1 MATSTRRTYQT
12 GVTAYYSF
20 CAKYGIP
27 SLPASETT
35 LRYFCTHLSS
45 SVSYQTIMVYLAGV
59 RLLHLEHGFPDPT
72 KAAPLLHYLCTAI
85 RRSGM
90 TTSKKR
96 QPITLPLLKTI
107 KTELSHANLPSQDK
121 LAYWAAFTLAFYGF
135 LRASEYTAPSTR
147 CFNPGV
153 HLLVK
158 DITITSDSIKLLL
171 KRSKTD
177 KFGKSATVLIG
188 STSTSTCPVKAMQKF
203 LSIRQ
208 REPPGPLFVLQS
220 GKNVTRRLVSEMT
233 QSLLRSAGLD
243 WQCYSSHSY
252 RIGAATTAASAGLPD
267 HLIKTLGRWRS
278 NAYQDYIR
286 TSPKILCRAAAQ
298 MH

>member
-27 SLPASETT
+27 SLPASETS

-59 RLLHLEHGFPDPT
+59 RLLHLDHGFPDPS

-107 KTELSHANLPSQDK
+107 NFLVPIYLHRTNWHTGQPLPWRSMASSEQVNIQHHQHGASILEYICWSRTSLSPLTLLSSAPKLTNLGSQHPCRLAQPARPPALLRQCRNSCQSASVNLPALSLFYSQERMSHAGSCQRWPS
-121 LAYWAAFTLAFYGF
+121 
-135 LRASEYTAPSTR
+135 PSS
-147 CFNPGV
+147 V
-153 HLLVK
+153 
-158 DITITSDSIKLLL
+158 
-171 KRSKTD
+171 
-177 KFGKSATVLIG
+177 
-188 STSTSTCPVKAMQKF
+188 M
-203 LSIRQ
+203 
-208 REPPGPLFVLQS
+208 
-220 GKNVTRRLVSEMT
+220 LVS
-233 QSLLRSAGLD
+233 L
-243 WQCYSSHSY
+243 
-252 RIGAATTAASAGLPD
+252 
-267 HLIKTLGRWRS
+267 
-278 NAYQDYIR
+278 
-286 TSPKILCRAAAQ
+286 
-298 MH
+298 

>member
-107 KTELSHANLPSQDK
+107 KTELSRANLPSQDK
-121 LAYWAAFTLAFYGF
+121 LAYWAA
-135 LRASEYTAPSTR
+135 
-147 CFNPGV
+147 
-153 HLLVK
+153 
-158 DITITSDSIKLLL
+158 
-171 KRSKTD
+171 
-177 KFGKSATVLIG
+177 
-188 STSTSTCPVKAMQKF
+188 
-203 LSIRQ
+203 
-208 REPPGPLFVLQS
+208 
-220 GKNVTRRLVSEMT
+220 
-233 QSLLRSAGLD
+233 
-243 WQCYSSHSY
+243 
-252 RIGAATTAASAGLPD
+252 LP
-267 HLIKTLGRWRS
+267 WRS
-278 NAYQDYIR
+278 MASSEPVNIQHHRHGASILEYICWSR
-286 TSPKILCRAAAQ
+286 TSLSPLTLLSCS
-298 MH
+298 